1 MTVRSASMPLTTY
14 PETVP
19 DDCLAAALG
28 FAGAIGATIDVTIY
42 AVEIPQPVT
51 PFGSIVLDIPD
62 LVRRAEDRS
71 EADAARLTKAVRQF
85 APNAGC
91 LRRKVV
97 VGAAADHAAAAARAH
112 DLVLLPWADT
122 GTVRD
127 MASALIFGTGRPVV
141 LLPAGAKVDRL
152 THLAA
157 AWDGSRVAARALA
170 DGLALLAP
178 GGRVSLLT
186 VAGDKTLDG
195 LVDAKAMA
203 DRLNQRGWTAEA
215 IFSKASRQATALAL
229 QEAAQATGAQM
240 LALGGFGHSRMRD
253 FVLGGVTQGMLADLR
268 MPALI
273 SH

>member
-1 MTVRSASMPLTTY
+1 MTVRSAFLPLTTY

-19 DDCLAAALG
+19 DDSLHAALAHAKAMG
-28 FAGAIGATIDVTIY
+28 LDLDLTIY
-42 AVEIPQPVT
+42 AVAIPQPVT

-71 EADAARLTKAVRQF
+71 ESDAMRLTQAVRKI
-85 APNAGC
+85 APDAGC
-91 LRRKVV
+91 VRRKVV

-127 MASALIFGTGRPVV
+127 MATALIFGAGRPV
-141 LLPAGAKVDRL
+141 LLVPPGGAAVAL
-152 THLAA
+152 SHLAV

-170 DGLALLAP
+170 DGLALLPA
-178 GGRVSLLT
+178 GGRVSMVT
-186 VAGDKTLDG
+186 VAGDKSLDG
-195 LVDAKAMA
+195 LVEAGTMA
-203 DRLNQRGWTAEA
+203 DTLKRRGWAAEA
-215 IFSKASRQATALAL
+215 IFSQADRHGTAVAL
-229 QEAAQATGAQM
+229 QSAARAAGAQV

-253 FVLGGVTQGMLADLR
+253 FVLGGVTQGVLADLR
-268 MPALI
+268 MPVLI

>member
-1 MTVRSASMPLTTY
+1 MTVRSASLPLTTY
-14 PETVP
+14 PEPVP
-19 DDCLAAALG
+19 DACLSAALTVARG
-28 FAGAIGATIDVTIY
+28 IGAEVEVTVY

-51 PFGSIVLDIPD
+51 PFGNLVLDIPD

-71 EADAARLTKAVRQF
+71 ESEATRLTKAVRQI
-85 APNAGC
+85 APHAGC
-91 LRRKVV
+91 VRRKVV
-97 VGAAADHAAAAARAH
+97 VGAATDHAVAAARGH

-127 MASALIFGTGRPVV
+127 MATALIFGAGRPVV
-141 LLPAGAKVDRL
+141 LVPAGAKVAGL
-152 THLAA
+152 THLAV

-170 DGLALLAP
+170 DGLALLP
-178 GGRVSLLT
+178 EGGRVSLLT
-186 VAGDKTLDG
+186 VAGDKALDG

-203 DRLNQRGWTAEA
+203 DRLIRHGWVAEA
-215 IFSKASRQATALAL
+215 IFSKADRQGTALAL
-229 QEAAQATGAQM
+229 QDAAQATGAQM

-253 FVLGGVTQGMLADLR
+253 FVLGGVTQGMLADLQ